1 MKKIALA
8 AALIGTMSAA
18 SAQVYLAG
26 NIGQARFEVDC
37 PDNFSCDKSDTGYKL
52 TAGYQLTPLVAL
64 EASYVDF
71 SKAKGTVSGP
81 GGNATLRSDT
91 SGYLLA
97 AAMRHN
103 VTPEVA
109 LVGRLGLSFLKSK
122 NSGTVSSTDSS
133 DFSKS
138 KSFDSTKPYL
148 GLGAEYALTNQLRL
162 TVGVDFTEAKIAD
175 DVDREFGVTSTSTS
189 VRLLSAGVQ
198 YAF

>member
-71 SKAKGTVSGP
+71 SKTKGSGP
-81 GGNATLRSDT
+81 RDGGNATFRSDT

-109 LVGRLGLSFLKSK
+109 LVGRLGLAFLKSK
-122 NSGTVSSTDSS
+122 NSVTASASN
-133 DFSKS
+133 FNKS

-175 DVDREFGVTSTSTS
+175 NYDLVGGVTSTSTS